1 MIFPMHRE
9 VKPQRRAQP
18 IRTLSTRAVG
28 EGAAAAEL
36 LAQLRPARAGCVVL
50 FCTPHYDLGRLGAAL
65 RAAGQERLI
74 AATTGRCIG
83 PDGFVPQGID
93 GFFLPAAR
101 FKVADALIENAAR
114 FGLREAR
121 DLARALRARLGR
133 RVAERFP
140 HVFGLLLVD
149 AEPRCEER
157 LTAALGTEL
166 AGVPLVGGSAG
177 DSYFHPGGQ
186 RSEAARVLHRGAAR
200 RGAAVFCLV
209 ASATP
214 IHAVSHTH
222 YVPDRRRR
230 VVITEADPARR
241 LVFEIDGR
249 KAIEAYAQAAGLK
262 HAPRDAGD
270 YAPHPLMVR
279 IGGQYFARGLQSV
292 HADGSL
298 EFACAM
304 EPGMV
309 LTVARPGDMVEDLKV
324 MFAGMC
330 EVIGPPELV
339 VGFECSARTVEMER
353 TGLSAAVGRLFA
365 DNAVVGFCTLGEQ
378 FNTVHV
384 NNSFTCVGIGGQRP

>member
-1 MIFPMHRE
+1 MIFAMHRML
-9 VKPQRRAQP
+9 KTQRRAP
-18 IRTLSTRAVG
+18 SIRTLSARATG
-28 EGAAAAEL
+28 ERAATAEL
-36 LAQLRPARAGCVVL
+36 LRQLGRARAGCLML
-50 FCTPHYDLGRLGAAL
+50 FCTPQYDLARLGSAL
-65 RAAGQERLI
+65 RRAGCAQVI
-74 AATTGRCIG
+74 AATTGRSIG
-83 PDGFVPQGID
+83 AGGFAARGID

-101 FKVADALIENAAR
+101 FKVADALIEDAAI
-114 FGLREAR
+114 FGLPEAR

-133 RVAERFP
+133 VVAERFP
-140 HVFGLLLVD
+140 HLFGVLLVD

-186 RSEAARVLHRGAAR
+186 RSDAARVLDRGAAR

-230 VVITEADPARR
+230 VVITEADPTRR

-249 KAIEAYAQAAGLK
+249 QAIMAYAKAAGLA
-262 HAPRDAGD
+262 HAPRDAAD

-292 HADGSL
+292 HADGAL

-309 LTVARPGDMVEDLKV
+309 LTVARPGDMVRDLAA
-324 MFAGMC
+324 MFTGMRAA
-330 EVIGPPELV
+330 IGPPELV
-339 VGFECSARTVEMER
+339 IGFECSARAVEMER
-353 TGLSAAVGRLFA
+353 AGLSASVSQVFA
-365 DNAVVGFCTLGEQ
+365 DNSVVGFCTLGEQ

-384 NNSFTCVGIGGQRP
+384 NNSFTCVGIAGETP

>member
-1 MIFPMHRE
+1 MIFPMHRQ
-9 VKPQRRAQP
+9 VKLPRRAHP
-18 IRTLSTRAVG
+18 IHKLSSRAAD
-28 EGAAAAEL
+28 ERAAAVEL
-36 LAQLRPARAGCVVL
+36 LEQLPPSQEGTVVL
-50 FCTPHYDLGRLGAAL
+50 FVTPQYDLARLGAAM
-65 RAAGQERLI
+65 RAGGRDRVLA
-74 AATTGRCIG
+74 AATGRAIG
-83 PDGFVPQGID
+83 RGGFSPHGID
-93 GFFLPAAR
+93 GFFLPGSR

-114 FGLREAR
+114 FGLPEAR
-121 DLARALRARLGR
+121 DLARALRRRLGAR
-133 RVAERFP
+133 IAERFP
-140 HVFGLLLVD
+140 HLFGLLLVD

-166 AGVPLVGGSAG
+166 GGVPLVGGSAG

-186 RSEAARVLHRGAAR
+186 SPDAARVLHRGAGR

-230 VVITEADPARR
+230 VVITEADPERR

-249 KAIEAYAQAAGLK
+249 EAIAAYAQAAGLK

-292 HADGSL
+292 HADGAL

-309 LTVARPGDMVEDLKV
+309 LTVARPGDMVEDLAA
-324 MFAGMC
+324 MFTGMR
-330 EVIGPPELV
+330 EAIGPPELV
-339 VGFECSARTVEMER
+339 VGFECSARTVEMQR

-365 DNAVVGFCTLGEQ
+365 DNSVVGFCTLGEQ

-384 NNSFTCVGIGGQRP
+384 NNSFTCVGIGGADQ